1 MARLQGKVALITGG
15 TSGIGF
21 ATAKLFQ
28 AEGARV
34 IATGSSAASVDA
46 ARKRLPGID
55 FLHSDAGDVA
65 ATRAL
70 VEQVHDAHGQLDV
83 LFVNAGIA
91 RLAALDASDEAL
103 FDKVFDVNFR
113 GPYFL
118 IRHAAPILAEGASII
133 LTSSLAAIRG
143 FAGLSVYGASK
154 AALGSLGLSLSIEL
168 APRKIRVNTIV
179 PGPIATELG
188 SKMELDPAQ
197 AAHATDFMGK
207 VLLNRVGQPDE
218 IAAAALYFA
227 SDDSRFTTG
236 TALTIDGGYAVS

>member
-15 TSGIGF
+15 TSGIGL
-21 ATAKLFQ
+21 ATAKLFH

-34 IATGSSAASVDA
+34 IATGSSAASVNA
-46 ARKRLPGID
+46 AHERLPRID
-55 FLHSDAGDVA
+55 FVHSDAGDVV
-65 ATRAL
+65 ATHAL
-70 VEQVHDAHGQLDV
+70 VERVRDAHGRLDV

-118 IRHAAPILAEGASII
+118 IRHAAPILAEGASVI

-168 APRKIRVNTIV
+168 APRKIRVNTII

-197 AAHATDFMGK
+197 AAHPIDFMDK
-207 VLLNRVGQPDE
+207 VLLSRVGQPDE

>member
-1 MARLQGKVALITGG
+1 MARLQGKIALITGG

-21 ATAKLFQ
+21 ATARLFQ

-34 IATGSSAASVDA
+34 IATGSSAASVEGA
-46 ARKRLPGID
+46 HEREPEID
-55 FLHSDAGDVA
+55 FVHSDASDVA
-65 ATRAL
+65 ASRAL
-70 VEQVHDAHGQLDV
+70 IERVRDAYGRLDV
-83 LFVNAGIA
+83 LFINAGIA
-91 RLAALDASDEAL
+91 RLAALETSDETL
-103 FDKVFDVNFR
+103 FDKVFGVNFR
-113 GPYFL
+113 GPYFT
-118 IRHAAPILAEGASII
+118 IKHAAPILSEGASVI

-143 FAGLSVYGASK
+143 FAGLSVYGATK

-179 PGPIATELG
+179 PGPIATDLG

-197 AAHATDFMGK
+197 AAHATDFMAK

-218 IAAAALYFA
+218 VAAAALYFA
-227 SDDSRFTTG
+227 SDESRFTTG